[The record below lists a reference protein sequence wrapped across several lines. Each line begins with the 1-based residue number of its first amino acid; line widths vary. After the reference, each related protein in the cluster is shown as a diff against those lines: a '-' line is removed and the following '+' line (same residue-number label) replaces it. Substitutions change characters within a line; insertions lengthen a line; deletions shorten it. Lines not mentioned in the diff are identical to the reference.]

1 MEAATLSARDE
12 ILSAAIPIFARKGYA
27 GTGVQE
33 ILDAAHLSK
42 PTLYYYFGNKAG
54 LFHAILDSAYDD
66 SFALMKLAVKAGTSV
81 EEQLAGAAAALFEF
95 TETHR
100 DLTRLVLAT
109 IFAAPEEVPPE
120 AINTAKRRQNFDMV
134 LGVFEQ
140 ARSRGE
146 VDPLFDLDDLAHG
159 FLGAVSHR
167 IRTHL
172 LTGEGDLDRQLAE
185 KIVLLFMNGARERK

>member
-1 MEAATLSARDE
+1 
-12 ILSAAIPIFARKGYA
+12 
-27 GTGVQE
+27 
-33 ILDAAHLSK
+33 
-42 PTLYYYFGNKAG
+42 
-54 LFHAILDSAYDD
+54 
-66 SFALMKLAVKAGTSV
+66 
-81 EEQLAGAAAALFEF
+81 
-95 TETHR
+95 
-100 DLTRLVLAT
+100 
-109 IFAAPEEVPPE
+109 
-120 AINTAKRRQNFDMV
+120 

-185 KIVLLFMNGARERK
+185 NIVLLFMNGARERK